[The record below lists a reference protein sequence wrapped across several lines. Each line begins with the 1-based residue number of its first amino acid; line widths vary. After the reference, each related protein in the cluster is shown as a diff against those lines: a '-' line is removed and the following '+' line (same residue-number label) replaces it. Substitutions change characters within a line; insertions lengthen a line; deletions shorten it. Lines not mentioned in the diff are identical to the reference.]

1 MISFEERS
9 TVKRAKVGAG
19 TLVHAGVDSNNDVVS
34 GTKLRVKEK
43 QVSVLYEGLAKFV
56 DIFIR

>member
-9 TVKRAKVGAG
+9 TVKRAEVGAG

-34 GTKLRVKEK
+34 DTKLRVKE
-43 QVSVLYEGLAKFV
+43 
-56 DIFIR
+56 